1 MIQLHQI
8 KKPKIKKEKRVGRG
22 GKKGTYSGRGIK
34 GQKARAGRKMYPQI
48 REIIK
53 KIPKL
58 RGWKFK
64 AKEKP
69 EWVNLKDLERK
80 FKENE
85 IVSPK
90 TLVEKGLL
98 KKRMGKIPLVKILGK
113 GEIKKPIL
121 IKDCL
126 LSKKAKEKIE
136 KAGGKIL

>member
-8 KKPKIKKEKRVGRG
+8 KKPKIKKEKRIGRG
-22 GKKGTYSGRGIK
+22 GKRGTYCGRGIK
-34 GQKARAGRKMYPQI
+34 GQKSRAGRKMYPQI

-69 EWVNLKDLERK
+69 EWLNLKEIEMK

-85 IVSPK
+85 IVSPE
-90 TLVEKGLL
+90 TLVKKGLL
-98 KKRMGKIPLVKILGK
+98 KKRMGKIPPVKILGK
-113 GEIKKPIL
+113 GKIKKPLL
-121 IKDCL
+121 IKNCL
-126 LSKKAKEKIE
+126 LSKKAKEKI
-136 KAGGKIL
+136 KKIGGKIL